1 MRLAPRHPVLLGQ
14 GEAAELVGSLPKER
28 ASPSTSLPPG
38 HPARSSA
45 NTVPRPTTTHDGS
58 HTLAAI
64 QSLAYIIVTAIFV
77 VAFSL
82 QPFRIPSASMEPT
95 LLVGDFLLV
104 NKLTDQLTDR
114 HAHPDLPSPFPTSP
128 FPPSSIHR
136 GDVVVFF
143 YPVDPSLH
151 LVKRVIGLPG
161 DRLRLRDGRV
171 FLNGSPLDEP
181 YAVYTPSHA
190 DPFRDNF
197 PHLQSTDPDVDARW
211 WMELHRLVDHGELR
225 VPPGKYFVLGD
236 NRNDSED
243 SRYWGLVPQAAI
255 VGKPFLVY
263 FSLRN
268 SPPGNAPADARE
280 AHVGPT
286 PANPHR
292 NLAQT
297 ALDLARWHRVLHI
310 IR

>member
-1 MRLAPRHPVLLGQ
+1 MRPSPRNSVILS
-14 GEAAELVGSLPKER
+14 EAQAAVEEPALSPPKGP
-28 ASPSTSLPPG
+28 ALNPPNK
-38 HPARSSA
+38 P
-45 NTVPRPTTTHDGS
+45 PTTTPAQNLHLPCHDGS
-58 HTLAAI
+58 ATLAAI

-77 VAFSL
+77 VTFSL

-104 NKLTDQLTDR
+104 DKLTGQQ
-114 HAHPDLPSPFPTSP
+114 AHPDPLSHFPPSP
-128 FPPSSIHR
+128 FPPSTIHR
-136 GDVVVFF
+136 GDIVVFF

-161 DRLRLRDGRV
+161 DRLRMRNGHV
-171 FLNGSPLDEP
+171 FLNGSPLNEP
-181 YAVYTPSHA
+181 YARYTPSRE

-211 WMELHRLVDHGELR
+211 WIEMQHLVDHGELR
-225 VPPGKYFVLGD
+225 IPPGQYFVLGD

-243 SRYWGLVPQAAI
+243 SRYWGLVPLASI
-255 VGKPFLVY
+255 VGQPFLVY

-268 SPPGNAPADARE
+268 APEDIALGHDAI
-280 AHVGPT
+280 PQ
-286 PANPHR
+286 PNPHR
-292 NLAQT
+292 T
-297 ALDLARWHRVLHI
+297 PTKALIDLARWHRVLHV